1 MSFARCPQRCVTC
14 MVIVYVFFLSAG
26 FAPRPTRLDFDMP
39 PLHTTSIALQN
50 DNDKSSSSSSSAA
63 AAPATTAQGHHPS
76 PAYHHSSHHRPSS
89 YSPTKGPAP
98 PIPHHGQHGPHG
110 GPPMQPGDYDPW
122 ANATSLSPQ
131 MPSPMMHP
139 PKPTPRTST
148 LQHQQQQQQSHGS
161 SSIDVNKNSSNNN
174 FSVTSPAAPEHQY
187 NNNNSNNTSRV
198 MVNQPGQHMQQQQ
211 QQMQMPPVAA
221 QAEPV
226 YELEKKG
233 HTSVI
238 RVSYPLPS
246 EPSVTFPTLPPSAA
260 QDTPPIPPA
269 RRNAGNVP
277 AATLAGATAMPPQ
290 LAKFPTLQIR
300 SDSQMG
306 LDNFKFCTVLGRG
319 HFGKVRWTDNG
330 GRQVPIS
337 HSTID
342 YKYIT
347 ICML

>member
-1 MSFARCPQRCVTC
+1 MSILLLV
-14 MVIVYVFFLSAG
+14 AG

-63 AAPATTAQGHHPS
+63 AAPTTAPGHHPS
-76 PAYHHSSHHRPSS
+76 PAYHHGSHHRPAS

-98 PIPHHGQHGPHG
+98 PIPHHQHGHHG
-110 GPPMQPGDYDPW
+110 GVGPHMQSGDYDPW

-131 MPSPMMHP
+131 MPSPMMQP

-148 LQHQQQQQQSHGS
+148 LQQQQQQQHQYHGS

-174 FSVTSPAAPEHQY
+174 FSVTSPAAPDHQY

-198 MVNQPGQHMQQQQ
+198 MVNQPGQHVQ
-211 QQMQMPPVAA
+211 QQMPPAA

-277 AATLAGATAMPPQ
+277 AATSMAAGATAMPPQ

-319 HFGKVRWTDNG
+319 HFGKVSWR
-330 GRQVPIS
+330 
-337 HSTID
+337 H
-342 YKYIT
+342 
-347 ICML
+347 

>member
-1 MSFARCPQRCVTC
+1 MLVAFRKVNIS
-14 MVIVYVFFLSAG
+14 VFFFTG

-63 AAPATTAQGHHPS
+63 APTTAQGHHPS
-76 PAYHHSSHHRPSS
+76 PAYHHGSHHRPAS

-98 PIPHHGQHGPHG
+98 PIPHHQHGHHG
-110 GPPMQPGDYDPW
+110 GGGGGGGPHMQSGDYDPW

-131 MPSPMMHP
+131 MPSPMMQP

-148 LQHQQQQQQSHGS
+148 LQQQQQQQHQYHGS

-174 FSVTSPAAPEHQY
+174 FSVTSPAAPDHQY

-198 MVNQPGQHMQQQQ
+198 MVNQPGQHVQ
-211 QQMQMPPVAA
+211 QQMQMPPAA

-277 AATLAGATAMPPQ
+277 AAASMAAGATAMPPQ

-319 HFGKVRWTDNG
+319 HFGKVSWR
-330 GRQVPIS
+330 
-337 HSTID
+337 H
-342 YKYIT
+342 
-347 ICML
+347 